1 MRVAIVDTY
10 YPAFQRRF
18 YADNPGLERASY
30 EEQHAALLGTWFG
43 TADSYSFHLQALGH
57 EAHDLLVDVHPLQE
71 AWARE
76 HRKRRLELSLA
87 GRVPGRAGVQVARAV
102 DRRIALDQIA
112 ELDPNVV
119 FCHNLD
125 FFTRRELDRLRKDG
139 RLVAGQIASPLPAWT
154 TVEGFDVVYTSFPH
168 FVERIRARG
177 VRSEYLQLAFD
188 ERLPALIPESDP
200 QSERVDDVVFVGGV
214 NPAVHPAGTALLE
227 RVCERWPVAVYGYGQ
242 EALPPDSPI
251 LRRYRGEAWGLGMY
265 RMLARAKVAL
275 NRHID
280 VAEGHANNMRL
291 YEATGM
297 GAALLTDRGSNLS
310 DIFEP
315 GVEVEVYDHGDDL
328 IAKVEALLGDDEWRV
343 GIASRG
349 HERTLREHTWEK
361 RIGELARLLEAA
373 R

>member
-1 MRVAIVDTY
+1 MRVAVVDTY

-18 YADNPGLERASY
+18 YAEHPGLERASY
-30 EEQHAALLGTWFG
+30 DEQRAALLGTWFG
-43 TADSYSFHLQALGH
+43 TADSYSFHLRALGH
-57 EAHDLLVDVHPLQE
+57 EAQDLLVDVHPLQE

-76 HRKRRLELSLA
+76 HGKRRVSLA
-87 GRVPGRAGVQVARAV
+87 TVSRVPGRAGAQLARTV

-112 ELDPNVV
+112 ELDPDVV
-119 FCHNLD
+119 FCHHLA
-125 FFTRRELDRLRKDG
+125 FFSRAELDRLRAQG
-139 RLVAGQIASPLPAWT
+139 RLVAGQIASPLPACEL
-154 TVEGFDVVYTSFPH
+154 VEGFDVIFTSFPH

-177 VRSEYLQLAFD
+177 VKSEYLQLAFD
-188 ERLPALIPESDP
+188 ERLSELIPESDP
-200 QSERVDDVVFVGGV
+200 GSERPDDVVFVGGV
-214 NPAVHPAGTALLE
+214 HPGVHPAGTALLE

-242 EALPPDSPI
+242 EGLPPDSPI

-265 RMLARAKVAL
+265 RTLARAKVAL

-297 GAALLTDRGSNLS
+297 GAALLTDRGSNLA

-315 GVEVEVYDHGDDL
+315 GAEVEAYGNGDDL
-328 IAKVEALLGDDEWRV
+328 IAKLEALLADDERRLAV
-343 GIASRG
+343 ATRG

-361 RIGELARLLEAA
+361 RIAELARLLEEA